1 MKSRSSPSASPRVDA
16 HKFADE
22 QIVIA
27 GGRFAPHAIHRRDAD
42 HIRDR
47 SRGHRSQKTWRAG
60 RLVSLSSET
69 VEQGETLH
77 VEGAAMPQGFRD
89 EQGQCRYRIPCHLD
103 VKQLVD
109 PSDAGAGD
117 GGYRRI

>member
-16 HKFADE
+16 QRGGIMGISARKFADE

-47 SRGHRSQKTWRAG
+47 SRGHRSQETWRAG

-77 VEGAAMPQGFRD
+77 VAGAAMPQGFRD
-89 EQGQCRYRIPCHLD
+89 EQGQCRYRIPC
-103 VKQLVD
+103 
-109 PSDAGAGD
+109 PP
-117 GGYRRI
+117 

>member
-1 MKSRSSPSASPRVDA
+1 MAGSRHTLYTGETRITFEIDLSVKVASLSV
-16 HKFADE
+16 FA
-22 QIVIA
+22 
-27 GGRFAPHAIHRRDAD
+27 F
-42 HIRDR
+42 
-47 SRGHRSQKTWRAG
+47 SHRSQETWRAG

-77 VEGAAMPQGFRD
+77 VAGAAMPQGFRD